1 MATPPEPVTDAKA
14 LLDAANRAS
23 EKVAALHIAFLAVCT
38 YVVVIVFST
47 TDMDLLI
54 GKGIKLPVVAVDVPL
69 QSLTPTTAVIAE
81 ALRFRRRSPAT
92 RRHRRSARPVKHFS
106 VQLLPGRPTNP
117 ASGVLCGPACHHHH
131 IIVSAG

>member
-54 GKGIKLPVVAVDVPL
+54 GKGIKLPVVAVDVPIL
-69 QSLTPTTAVIAE
+69 GFYATAPYFWSWSTSISYSNYSCYRGSSTLSTAQPRNKKASAVC
-81 ALRFRRRSPAT
+81 AT
-92 RRHRRSARPVKHFS
+92 S
-106 VQLLPGRPTNP
+106 
-117 ASGVLCGPACHHHH
+117 
-131 IIVSAG
+131 